1 MNGWEV
7 RQGTYFQDVIAT
19 KYDGGMDARFE
30 WSENEDAVFSGIT
43 TADHSKNS
51 RASCLIV
58 SLTRLIVKKKG
69 YVFTRGGYV
78 ELSKKLSL
86 PLGSTLDRYTT
97 PARAVHR
104 DSNKKRLLKN

>member
-58 SLTRLIVKKKG
+58 SLTRLIVKKKKDM
-69 YVFTRGGYV
+69 Y
-78 ELSKKLSL
+78 SL
-86 PLGSTLDRYTT
+86 EEAMWNCRRSFHFLW
-97 PARAVHR
+97 AA
-104 DSNKKRLLKN
+104 LLTGIQHLHEQFIVILIKNVC